1 MPRCALRWGARAAA
15 SRRPCRC
22 LSHLVTVA
30 AFLFFVPAAVGGFSL
45 TTTAAPT
52 FSVTLN
58 GTDQTPAYTMDLN
71 VDNSGL
77 GSTLLGWNLTITST
91 QFSTGGATP
100 KTLAAGASSITSV
113 ASSCAVGPCVTPTN
127 SVTYPIPVPAGST
140 PPSAVKFF
148 NAALASGTGTF
159 TITPTVK
166 VAIPANVY
174 AGSYTSTLTLT
185 LATGP

>member
-1 MPRCALRWGARAAA
+1 MVAVAGSLLFIPPA
-15 SRRPCRC
+15 S
-22 LSHLVTVA
+22 
-30 AFLFFVPAAVGGFSL
+30 GGFSL
-45 TTTAAPT
+45 TTTATPA

-58 GTDQTPAYTMDLN
+58 GTDQIPAYIMDLT

-77 GSTLLGWNLTITST
+77 GSTLLGWNLTVTST

-100 KTLAAGASSITSV
+100 KTLATGASSITSV
-113 ASSCAVGPCVTPTN
+113 ASSCAVGPCLAPTN
-127 SVTYPIPVPAGST
+127 STTYPILVPAGST
-140 PPSAVKFF
+140 PPSAVKLF
-148 NAALASGTGTF
+148 NAAAASGTGTF

-166 VAIPANVY
+166 VAIPANAY